1 MISFFFGILIGI
13 AILYK
18 VGKKENVV
26 EPKKEENTQKVYST
40 DDVKNDIKKIFKSDI
55 DFSQDEIKKRQEK
68 ILGNFSE
75 TERKLF
81 LNYIQENSKIQH
93 NDKKKTKDKNQ
104 WEQFYDIIF
113 NFILIIGIAGIV
125 YSYMR

>member
-81 LNYIQENSKIQH
+81 LNYIQENSKIQN

>member
-26 EPKKEENTQKVYST
+26 EPIKEENTQKVYST

-68 ILGNFSE
+68 ILGNFTE

-81 LNYIQENSKIQH
+81 LNYIQENSKIQD
-93 NDKKKTKDKNQ
+93 NDKKKIKDKNQ
-104 WEQFYDIIF
+104 WQQFYDIIF
-113 NFILIIGIAGIV
+113 NLILIIGIAGIV